1 MKQIRKITNPIIKS
15 VEKVLNRALDNVYL
29 NTALKVFL
37 ILYAALAAPKFPPKL
52 AFLMDN
58 VFVRIGVSFLIVF
71 MAIRDPGIALMIAV
85 AFVITLQTAN
95 KLRLMDGSLSQAL
108 PGETSWL
115 PSAKEGFFNADTAD
129 VVRSSDSYR
138 RRPTMM
144 RPRRRANFQNF
155 WVTTRNLQISW
166 RFSNQNH
173 GLPWRM
179 LVSKKQRLTV
189 YLTRL
194 TQRARAHNKNLSAR
208 RPKIIWY
215 RNCGLDILY
224 DMFQTFYFVR

>member
-108 PGETSWL
+108 PGESSWL
-115 PSAKEGFFNADTAD
+115 PSAKEGFFNADDDTAD
-129 VVRSSDSYR
+129 VIDAMDNIVAAKEGGDAAAEAAAEAALSVLLGVEDA
-138 RRPTMM
+138 PETAALKALLLALLDAT
-144 RPRRRANFQNF
+144 P
-155 WVTTRNLQISW
+155 
-166 RFSNQNH
+166 
-173 GLPWRM
+173 PWADM
-179 LVSKKQRLTV
+179 GEEEKAAAVD
-189 YLTRL
+189 
-194 TQRARAHNKNLSAR
+194 
-208 RPKIIWY
+208 
-215 RNCGLDILY
+215 DILNPSIPAAS
-224 DMFQTFYFVR
+224 Q

>member
-115 PSAKEGFFNADTAD
+115 PSAKEGFFNADDADTVDAAD
-129 VVRSSDSYR
+129 VVNRLIAIAVAVDDATELKDELSVLLGDDQKFADLVALLESE
-138 RRPTMM
+138 
-144 RPRRRANFQNF
+144 
-155 WVTTRNLQISW
+155 
-166 RFSNQNH
+166 
-173 GLPWRM
+173 PWADM
-179 LVSKKQRLTV
+179 GEEEKAAAVD
-189 YLTRL
+189 
-194 TQRARAHNKNLSAR
+194 
-208 RPKIIWY
+208 
-215 RNCGLDILY
+215 GILNPSIPAAP
-224 DMFQTFYFVR
+224 Q

>member
-115 PSAKEGFFNADTAD
+115 PSAKEGFFNADTVKKVIDAMDDIVAAKKAAD
-129 VVRSSDSYR
+129 EADEAADEAAADDAAAEEATADGELKDLVATENEYDDLVTLLAQWADMGEEEKAAAVDGILTPIDS
-138 RRPTMM
+138 
-144 RPRRRANFQNF
+144 AD
-155 WVTTRNLQISW
+155 LQ
-166 RFSNQNH
+166 
-173 GLPWRM
+173 
-179 LVSKKQRLTV
+179 
-189 YLTRL
+189 
-194 TQRARAHNKNLSAR
+194 
-208 RPKIIWY
+208 
-215 RNCGLDILY
+215 
-224 DMFQTFYFVR
+224 

>member
-115 PSAKEGFFNADTAD
+115 PSAKEGFFNGVDADADAETVVALLEAIEEAEDEETVKKGELEDLVGDDQKFADLVALLVADTDAG
-129 VVRSSDSYR
+129 S
-138 RRPTMM
+138 
-144 RPRRRANFQNF
+144 
-155 WVTTRNLQISW
+155 
-166 RFSNQNH
+166 
-173 GLPWRM
+173 PWGNM
-179 LVSKKQRLTV
+179 NKKEQLAAV
-189 YLTRL
+189 
-194 TQRARAHNKNLSAR
+194 N
-208 RPKIIWY
+208 
-215 RNCGLDILY
+215 DILTT
-224 DMFQTFYFVR
+224 DLPSGQQ

>member
-115 PSAKEGFFNADTAD
+115 PSAKEGFFNGEDATAVADDAAAD
-129 VVRSSDSYR
+129 AETVVDLLKAIEVAETDEEVIAAGDKLREAIMGNQEVYDALIGFLENDDLDSVWKGGD
-138 RRPTMM
+138 TEEIE
-144 RPRRRANFQNF
+144 AA
-155 WVTTRNLQISW
+155 VGVIL
-166 RFSNQNH
+166 NQ
-173 GLPWRM
+173 
-179 LVSKKQRLTV
+179 
-189 YLTRL
+189 
-194 TQRARAHNKNLSAR
+194 
-208 RPKIIWY
+208 
-215 RNCGLDILY
+215 
-224 DMFQTFYFVR
+224 

>member
-129 VVRSSDSYR
+129 VVNRLIAIAEADDDATELKEELSELLGDDQKFADLVALLESEPWAAMEDVGEQETAVDGILNPIDSAG
-138 RRPTMM
+138 PA
-144 RPRRRANFQNF
+144 PQ
-155 WVTTRNLQISW
+155 
-166 RFSNQNH
+166 
-173 GLPWRM
+173 
-179 LVSKKQRLTV
+179 
-189 YLTRL
+189 
-194 TQRARAHNKNLSAR
+194 
-208 RPKIIWY
+208 
-215 RNCGLDILY
+215 
-224 DMFQTFYFVR
+224 

>member
-108 PGETSWL
+108 PGESSWL
-115 PSAKEGFFNADTAD
+115 PSAKEGFFNAGDAAETVVALLKAIEEAEDEETVKKGELEDLVDDDQKFAD
-129 VVRSSDSYR
+129 LVALLDADPDEGS
-138 RRPTMM
+138 
-144 RPRRRANFQNF
+144 
-155 WVTTRNLQISW
+155 
-166 RFSNQNH
+166 
-173 GLPWRM
+173 PWDNM
-179 LVSKKQRLTV
+179 
-189 YLTRL
+189 
-194 TQRARAHNKNLSAR
+194 NKEQQLAAVN
-208 RPKIIWY
+208 
-215 RNCGLDILY
+215 DILTT
-224 DMFQTFYFVR
+224 DLPSGQQ